1 MHIYLDGSDKP
12 TIIPGFNEVVK
23 DMFERSDIN
32 GFIQDKKLHEP
43 FNVVNLPNAP
53 GFTGKSFNEYLDT
66 YSGLVPECVSTKH
79 HTKIYKVVC
88 NPDYIDQVK
97 FEGFSVKF
105 DKRVYTE
112 YDVDKFLK
120 NIYTNESVRRGI
132 KFEFDSSYTYD
143 EMYRVFSYLYNVK
156 KLDLKNITAQ
166 EARSSN
172 ISSTTTILTDPYAPG
187 STLPKFNSWKPIN
200 ENY

>member
-1 MHIYLDGSDKP
+1 MSGDLEHRNWLLFSTKQILETIDINLSIEIIDTEDGGMRLIVSNISEETIDKLKFLTNNDKNNNYFYFEEIHIYLDGSDKP

-79 HTKIYKVVC
+79 HTK
-88 NPDYIDQVK
+88 YI
-97 FEGFSVKF
+97 
-105 DKRVYTE
+105 
-112 YDVDKFLK
+112 
-120 NIYTNESVRRGI
+120 
-132 KFEFDSSYTYD
+132 
-143 EMYRVFSYLYNVK
+143 
-156 KLDLKNITAQ
+156 
-166 EARSSN
+166 
-172 ISSTTTILTDPYAPG
+172 
-187 STLPKFNSWKPIN
+187 
-200 ENY
+200 